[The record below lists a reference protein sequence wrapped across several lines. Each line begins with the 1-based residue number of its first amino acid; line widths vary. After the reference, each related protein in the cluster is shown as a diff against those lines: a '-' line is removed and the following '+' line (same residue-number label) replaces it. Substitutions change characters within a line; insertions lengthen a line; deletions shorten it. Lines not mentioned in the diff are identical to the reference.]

1 MGTVLDG
8 AVLNFANRNMTS
20 EQGVCEVLAMMKQIK
35 DEHPNLTVDFVD
47 VFCEQGVYNV
57 EQTRR
62 MLLTGQSIFNCKTT
76 VHGEELSH
84 SGISHYVDMLGI
96 HSLSHGEFLEQ
107 KGILSMSKAKAA
119 LVLCPNTVHVLKI
132 NPPPCRA
139 LIRANVPIAIGESMQ
154 RFILNE

>member
-1 MGTVLDG
+1 MS
-8 AVLNFANRNMTS
+8 S
-20 EQGVCEVLAMMKQIK
+20 EQGVSEVLAMMKRIK
-35 DEHPNLTVDFVD
+35 EEHPSLSVDFVD
-47 VFCEQGVYNV
+47 VFCETGVYNV

-84 SGISHYVDMLGI
+84 TGISQFVDMLGI

-107 KGILSMSKAKAA
+107 KGIMSMSNAKAA

-132 NPPPCRA
+132 SPPPTRA
-139 LIRANVPIAIGESMQ
+139 LIRANVPIAIGDDHLRSPY
-154 RFILNE
+154 RFNIETNMFKLRSF